1 MCLSILA
8 TVVVPSVMILLPL
21 TSELT
26 QDLDQLYR
34 GDNSYSEM
42 SMHIVTEHWERTLT
56 MEIWSQ
62 GRDKTF
68 IKVLSPA
75 RQAGS
80 ATLRIDSEMWNY
92 LPNTNSTVR
101 IPPSMMTGSWMGSDI
116 TNNDIVKEITYSDDY
131 TAQYVSAPEN
141 ADLSQS
147 GLLYLKLTPK
157 QSTAVVWSYIFCA
170 VSVDPVLP
178 VREEYY
184 DQHDNLIKTVT
195 FSEVQ
200 ETGGRT
206 IPTVM
211 QVIPANKPGQSTT
224 VTWSNAAFDQGV
236 SEDIFTLDNL
246 QSGGGF

>member
-1 MCLSILA
+1 MILSIFA
-8 TVVVPSVMILLPL
+8 TVVVPSAMILLPL
-21 TSELT
+21 TIELT
-26 QDLDQLYR
+26 RDLDQLYR
-34 GDNSYSEM
+34 SDNSYSEM

-56 MEIWSQ
+56 MEIWSE

-80 ATLRIDSEMWNY
+80 ATLRIGSEMWNY

-116 TNNDIVKEITYSDDY
+116 TNNDIVKEITYTDDY
-131 TAQYVSAPEN
+131 TAEYITAPYDVDTGIGEN
-141 ADLSQS
+141 Y
-147 GLLYLKLTPK
+147 YLKMTPK
-157 QSTAVVWSYIFCA
+157 PSTAVVWSYIICA
-170 VSVDPVLP
+170 ISVDPVLP

-195 FSEVQ
+195 FSDVQ
-200 ETGGRT
+200 TMDGRT

-211 QVIPANKPGQSTT
+211 QVIPANKPDQSTT
-224 VTWSNAAFDQGV
+224 ITWSNTSFDQGV
-236 SEDIFTLDNL
+236 NEDIFTLDNL
-246 QSGGGF
+246 QSGGNR